1 MARFSL
7 AKATELDP
15 GFMEAHNMQRARD
28 RVPSAR
34 LAIAKMSVKRG
45 DVERAPAAGPPHG
58 LRCLWESVVQ
68 IVVSAAFST
77 VGPFLAADT
86 EGRPGYRRKPLV

>member
-28 RVPSAR
+28 RVPSSR
-34 LAIAKMSVKRG
+34 LAIAEMSVKRG
-45 DVERAPAAGPPHG
+45 DVERAKEELRAYLKAA
-58 LRCLWESVVQ
+58 
-68 IVVSAAFST
+68 
-77 VGPFLAADT
+77 
-86 EGRPGYRRKPLV
+86 KPEDRQTAVTWPWSCSSR